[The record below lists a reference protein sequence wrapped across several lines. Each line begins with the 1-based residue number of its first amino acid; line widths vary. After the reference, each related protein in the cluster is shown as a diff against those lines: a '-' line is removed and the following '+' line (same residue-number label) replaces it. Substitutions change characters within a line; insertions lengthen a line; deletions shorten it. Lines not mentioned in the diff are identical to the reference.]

1 MDCLLVTPR
10 DHLSFLY
17 PRFYVSTA
25 VEPLE
30 ESAHSDN
37 APKATSNSINQT
49 PQHSSQERGKCQVPS
64 TKKVSEERHERC
76 ASVPVKIIP
85 RERLQPFDYNPYKN
99 RAHHELQTMRLDH
112 LRNTLSFK
120 EAPKVGRALTIAE
133 GRQKHKA
140 GRAVGNIYLK
150 VKDSWSYD
158 WRVPLGLLLQ
168 HYQPDSNEPGRQKS
182 HPFRGIMSKQQRTED
197 KNGYSEIHADLI
209 PCPDIWSPLAFLCY
223 VEDLTSSSVSRTMH
237 HHIYGAHES
246 HVAAIARILEDLF
259 NDPSLTENL
268 TVRAF
273 DTACG
278 FLVKHS
284 LIPTTRVLFSRMDEL
299 GLSSNAGAF
308 NGLLRGAA
316 SRKDLHNFTFFLQ
329 AMIRRGVK
337 PNGETWIALLM
348 AIQTRA
354 VKLLI
359 VGAMKERG
367 ILDRTNT
374 LIDAV
379 NQIIEDELVAHLESG
394 QEITAFLDLM
404 DRDYGS
410 EWLSVSA
417 ANRMLEELGGRGLL
431 LQCVDVLSFMEQ
443 RGIKP
448 NSVTLN
454 TLLGHCSRQR
464 DLDGAIRVLRIF
476 DSLFAIYP
484 KKDHF
489 HQLFM
494 LAWKKQLLN
503 CCRVLWRYACMAAAV
518 SFFTQELVV
527 NSLARSMSS
536 QRKSM
541 AQAWRCTVGK
551 CIVGVGHGDGSPDS
565 ALRLNKVRK
574 LVTMAETASPAS
586 AHPGSTKLARRAVTK
601 DLAAAKHYRP
611 KCLLADKLEDAL
623 AMDRRWFREGTWK
636 ESSTMWKVENGI
648 DVPVKRK
655 SRRRTS
661 HRRGNSAAYY
671 VKTH

>member
-1 MDCLLVTPR
+1 MTPR
-10 DHLSFLY
+10 DHLPFLY

-37 APKATSNSINQT
+37 APKATSNSINQK
-49 PQHSSQERGKCQVPS
+49 PKHSRKERGKCQDPS
-64 TKKVSEERHERC
+64 TKRASKVRHERC

-85 RERLQPFDYNPYKN
+85 RERLQPFYYNPYKK
-99 RAHHELQTMRLDH
+99 ADHELQTMRLDH
-112 LRNTLSFK
+112 LRNTLRFK

-150 VKDSWSYD
+150 LKGSWSYD

-168 HYQPDSNEPGRQKS
+168 HYQPGKQKS
-182 HPFRGIMSKQQRTED
+182 QLVRGIMSKQQRTED
-197 KNGYSEIHADLI
+197 KNGYSEVHADLI
-209 PCPDIWSPLAFLCY
+209 PRPDIWSPSVFLCY

-259 NDPSLTENL
+259 NDSSLTEIL

-273 DTACG
+273 DTACS

-299 GLSSNAGAF
+299 GLSFNAGAF

-316 SRKDLHNFTFFLQ
+316 SRKDLHNFTFFLH

-359 VGAMKERG
+359 VGIMKERG
-367 ILDRTNT
+367 ILDRTT
-374 LIDAV
+374 VLIGAV

-394 QEITAFLDLM
+394 QEIAAFLDLM
-404 DRDYGS
+404 DRDHGS

-448 NSVTLN
+448 NTVTLN

-484 KKDHF
+484 GKNHF
-489 HQLFM
+489 HQLFI

-518 SFFTQELVV
+518 SFRPQELVV
-527 NSLARSMSS
+527 NSLAGSMSS
-536 QRKSM
+536 QQKSM
-541 AQAWRCTVGK
+541 AEVWRCTVGK

-565 ALRLNKVRK
+565 ALRLNSVRE

-586 AHPGSTKLARRAVTK
+586 AHPGFAALARQVVTE
-601 DLAAAKHYRP
+601 DLEAANHYRP

-655 SRRRTS
+655 SR
-661 HRRGNSAAYY
+661 
-671 VKTH
+671 